1 MKKKIK
7 KNKGIRKNIF
17 SKITIDAFAP
27 WIKKTFEGLIV
38 KDKRGKDFKI
48 IEITD
53 FVIKYKNKGE

>member
-27 WIKKTFEGLIV
+27 WIKKTFEGLII
-38 KDKRGKDFKI
+38 KDKSGKDFKI
-48 IEITD
+48 VEVTD
-53 FVIKYKNKGE
+53 FVIKYKK